1 MTLYRWRAM
10 DEAGEVAEGEME
22 ALDQVQVVER
32 LRRQG
37 RLVLRAE
44 PVGAHLLPPGVK
56 GMLTAD
62 LWVRRRLK
70 DRDAAL
76 MYREMATLLRAGLP
90 LDRALEVVGQ
100 LAARSPTGRVAAD
113 LMARV
118 RSGTALADA
127 MQAQAGLF
135 PRFAIGM
142 VRAGETAGALE
153 IVLHRLAEFTER
165 SVELK
170 EGLTS
175 ALLYPLVLLVAA
187 AGAVAVMLT
196 VVLPRFRPLFEQA
209 GGEMPLP
216 TRIVLMAGDLAEAAW
231 WLPLAAVAVGAVV
244 AARRRADPAFRLAVD
259 RRLLRLPL
267 LGRVLAEIEAAR
279 LLRGLATLVGNG
291 VPLLAGLTILRDSV
305 GNAEVADAVDAAAD
319 GLRAGGGLADP
330 LAARPWFPEVAAR
343 LVAVGEETGRL
354 DETAARAADLLDSRA
369 RRALDRTVA
378 LLGPGMTLVLGLLVA
393 AVVAAILLAILRV
406 NDLAL

>member
-1 MTLYRWRAM
+1 MTLYRWRAV

-44 PVGAHLLPPGVK
+44 PVGAHLLPPGMK

-62 LWVRRRLK
+62 LWGRRRLK

-90 LDRALEVVGQ
+90 VDRALEVVGQ
-100 LAARSPTGRVAAD
+100 LAARSPSGRVAAD

-118 RSGTALADA
+118 RSGATLADA

-142 VRAGETAGALE
+142 VRAGEAAGALE

-165 SVELK
+165 SVDLK

-187 AGAVAVMLT
+187 GGAVAVMLT

-209 GGEMPLP
+209 GVEMPLP

-259 RRLLRLPL
+259 RRLLRVPL

-319 GLRAGGGLADP
+319 GLRAGKGLADR

-354 DETAARAADLLDSRA
+354 DETAARAADLLDTRA
-369 RRALDRTVA
+369 RRALNRTVA

-393 AVVAAILLAILRV
+393 GVVAAILLAILRV